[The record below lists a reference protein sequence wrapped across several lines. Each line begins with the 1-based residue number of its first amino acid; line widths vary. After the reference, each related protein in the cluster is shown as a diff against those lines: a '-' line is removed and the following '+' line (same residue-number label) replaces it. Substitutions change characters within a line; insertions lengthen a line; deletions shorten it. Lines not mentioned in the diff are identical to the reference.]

1 MISRVTFSLFSTAAK
16 SACLKP
22 HGREKVIINVNHSL
36 KFLYYC
42 FFLLLRDGFSLN
54 QLKNHTG
61 KHFVIGFFFFLFNDI
76 FQGEEKKEK
85 GSKQNERNAS
95 QKSKTKTRGEWFGEV
110 CVVFIALL

>member
-22 HGREKVIINVNHSL
+22 HGKEKVIINVNHSL

-61 KHFVIGFFFFLFNDI
+61 THFVIGFFLLFSVTFF
-76 FQGEEKKEK
+76 GEKKNGE
-85 GSKQNERNAS
+85 SKQKERNAS
-95 QKSKTKTRGEWFGEV
+95 EKSKTKTRGEWFGEV
-110 CVVFIALL
+110 CVVFIALF